1 MKKVFMCILMA
12 AYCNAAACQTTQ
24 QSKTI
29 EVLNE
34 KLQKGALT
42 LSEVLTNKE
51 WMSLHS
57 LTAFRN
63 VIKQNAKT
71 GNVHLTN
78 ADEPGLR
85 MTVKGSVADKSGKPW
100 SDVLVYVYQT
110 SDKGWYADTAAHIQ
124 ANEGDFG
131 HARLFGYLKT
141 DEAGQF
147 EFETIRPEGYPNSDL
162 PAHIHIMMWS
172 ADGKV
177 IHGMPE
183 ELLFEEDKR
192 LTPERKKQ
200 ALQNGYLVSK
210 NTGTQTQ
217 AVYAYRLMIK

>member
-1 MKKVFMCILMA
+1 MKKVYFLILITV
-12 AYCNAAACQTTQ
+12 YCSVACTQTPLQ
-24 QSKTI
+24 NKTI
-29 EVLNE
+29 SGLNE
-34 KLQKGALT
+34 KLQKGTLT

-51 WMSLHS
+51 WMPLHS

-63 VIKQNAKT
+63 VIKENAKP
-71 GNVHLTN
+71 GLVRLAN

-85 MTVKGSVADKSGKPW
+85 MTVKGSVADKSGQPL
-100 SDVLVYVYQT
+100 SDALVYVYQT
-110 SDKGWYADTAAHIQ
+110 SDKGWYADTAAHI
-124 ANEGDFG
+124 ETSGSDFG

-141 DEAGQF
+141 DAAGAF

-162 PAHIHIMMWS
+162 PAHIHIMFWS

-177 IHGMPE
+177 IRGLPE

-200 ALQNGYLVSK
+200 ALQSGYLVSQ
-210 NTGTQTQ
+210 NTGTEAW
-217 AVYAYRLMIK
+217 AVYVYRLVKR